1 MRVVVNGREKNLRAG
16 ATLKSAIADE
26 PYVKGSMVSVH
37 LSEDRVVTAT
47 RDFEI
52 VTDAGRMVLH
62 LNETPLAE
70 MWRGSLTDD
79 MEGMN
84 TRWVTHD
91 IAAFGSFPTDLEVD
105 RGTYRYDPYDVFLA
119 LGGFDNHTTYV
130 MVSRDRHNGC
140 YGAGHGLIGKITVG
154 RHILDAIR
162 EGDRITSV
170 RPLMSETSTENVVV
184 TDDLKFKL
192 EEGYRVDT
200 YVGIKLDH
208 DSPEA
213 SEHVL
218 VMTSDGTMSVTED
231 TGSYMSCSEDLDV
244 KIPVE
249 SCKVRE
255 NGAVAV
261 RNSGLGTGRIH
272 IYRDRRQL
280 SPVHSSAGTVTSG
293 RAITARVVAGQRFT
307 VVTDP
312 ARILSVGMTQKAGE
326 EYLRALGVEQV
337 RTGDVSDD
345 AIIAE
350 QGPEHTMTALAQGRV
365 ETFGVPRD
373 RVFRVKLDD
382 KEEDKRTLNYFKK
395 VTGLNYKPIGTLKVQ
410 FTFEGL
416 PMVTFYGDEM
426 RGKTLYPLDPVKRFK
441 RGDIGI
447 TNQVRPHHGLIG
459 IRLADD
465 KTFGPTGE
473 EAKGTNLVG
482 RFVDDID
489 RMMDGL
495 EEEDTIYITEVEL

>member
-1 MRVVVNGREKNLRAG
+1 MKVIVNGVEKDVRAG
-16 ATLKSAIADE
+16 STLKSVIAGE

-37 LSEDRVVTAT
+37 LSEEKVVTAT

-52 VTDAGRMVLH
+52 VTDAGKMVLH

-91 IAAFGSFPTDLEVD
+91 IVAFGSFATDLEVD
-105 RGTYRYDPYDVFLA
+105 RETYRYDPYDVFLA
-119 LGGFDNHTTYV
+119 LGGFDNQTTYV
-130 MVSRDRHNGC
+130 MISRDRHNGS
-140 YGAGHGLIGKITVG
+140 YGAGHGVIGRITVG
-154 RHILDAIR
+154 RHILEAIR
-162 EGDRITSV
+162 EGDRIVSV

-184 TDDLKFKL
+184 TDDLSFKL
-192 EEGYRVDT
+192 GEGYKVDT
-200 YVGIKLDH
+200 YVGIRLDH
-208 DSPEA
+208 DCPEA

-231 TGSYMSCSEDLDV
+231 TGSYLSCSEDLDV
-244 KIPVE
+244 KMPAEV
-249 SCKVRE
+249 CKVRE
-255 NGAVAV
+255 NGAVVV

-280 SPVHSSAGTVTSG
+280 STVHSSAGNVTSG
-293 RAITARVVAGQRFT
+293 RAITARVSAGQKFT

-312 ARILSVGMTQKAGE
+312 ARLLSVGMTQKAGE
-326 EYLRALGVEQV
+326 EYLRAAGVEQI
-337 RTGDVSDD
+337 RTGDTSDD

-350 QGPEHTMTALAQGRV
+350 QGPERTMAALAQGKV

-373 RVFRVKLDD
+373 KVFRIKLDH
-382 KEEDKRTLNYFKK
+382 KVEDKRTLNYFRK
-395 VTGLNYKPIGTLKVQ
+395 VTGLNHKPVGTLKVQ

-426 RGKTLYPLDPVKRFK
+426 KGKILYPHDPVKRFK

-473 EAKGTNLVG
+473 EAKGTNIVG
-482 RFVDDID
+482 KFVDDLD

-495 EEEDTIYITEVEL
+495 KEEDVVYITEVEL